1 MKSLTKLIIFVLSI
15 SYALTGAGDLDDT
28 CLTTGSACT
37 DTNAE
42 CKSNVC
48 QCKSGYHLDE
58 SEGKCVENLALDEIV
73 MQLIFV
79 LIKLSIKTVNVNVK
93 MDTLLKMVNVNQMKI
108 QMKNHLESLFWKLVS
123 FLYYHYYFK
132 YFNDF

>member
-1 MKSLTKLIIFVLSI
+1 MKSLTKFILFILSI
-15 SYALTGAGDLDDT
+15 SYVLTGAGDVGDA
-28 CLTTGSACT
+28 CNSNACT

-93 MDTLLKMVNVNQMKI
+93 MDTLLKMVNVNQMK
-108 QMKNHLESLFWKLVS
+108 NHQETLF
-123 FLYYHYYFK
+123 
-132 YFNDF
+132 